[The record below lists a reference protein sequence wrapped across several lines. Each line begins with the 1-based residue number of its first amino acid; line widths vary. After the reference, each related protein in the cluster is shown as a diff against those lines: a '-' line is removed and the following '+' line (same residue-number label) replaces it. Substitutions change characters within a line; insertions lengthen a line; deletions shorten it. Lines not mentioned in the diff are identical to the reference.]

1 MSATR
6 GPRCPKSASW
16 PPGPL
21 QTAEGAAGCT
31 DAQLEALQPN
41 WINSKGESLWKG
53 SCWIR
58 WPETPEWKG
67 KPLTT
72 PNAGSLRLA
81 SPSAVKQAWLLC
93 KWCVDTKEET
103 HSKARLSLQLH
114 VRCGRWRPSGKWSH
128 RFTHYQSQRALSIHL
143 LFSGPNTVTEANIK
157 FDDRCIP
164 CGFWL
169 MGPTKGITTKCTAWS
184 WIGF

>member
-1 MSATR
+1 MELCCGSPSNPVDFPSILILHGLLLWSILSQDIHMSATR

-21 QTAEGAAGCT
+21 QTAEGAAGRT
-31 DAQLEALQPN
+31 DAQLEALPPN

-58 WPETPEWKG
+58 WPATPEWKG

-114 VRCGRWRPSGKWSH
+114 VRCG
-128 RFTHYQSQRALSIHL
+128 
-143 LFSGPNTVTEANIK
+143 
-157 FDDRCIP
+157 C
-164 CGFWL
+164 
-169 MGPTKGITTKCTAWS
+169 
-184 WIGF
+184 